1 MTEQSAFIFSSCIG
15 LTSAVMRTVMRTN
28 NSKEG
33 IAVSKQCPL
42 FVLCHLK
49 KLKSGLS
56 GNPTI
61 EALSR
66 KQLKLSQEV
75 SGSRVQS

>member
-1 MTEQSAFIFSSCIG
+1 MNVRSAYIFNCFTD
-15 LTSAVMRTVMRTN
+15 LTSAAMRTDNRT
-28 NSKEG
+28 EG
-33 IAVSKQCPL
+33 IAVCKQCPL

-49 KLKSGLS
+49 NPKSGLS

-66 KQLKLSQEV
+66 KQLKLSHDV

>member
-1 MTEQSAFIFSSCIG
+1 MNEQSAFTFSYFTD
-15 LTSAVMRTVMRTN
+15 LTSAATKTN
-28 NSKEG
+28 NKTEG
-33 IAVSKQCPL
+33 IAVCKQCPL

-49 KLKSGLS
+49 NPKSGLS

-66 KQLKLSQEV
+66 KQLKLSHDV